1 MEQVDE
7 LRSRDPCAPPQPDE
21 GTLSAEVPEGPDAAP
36 AVEGRG
42 LGKVYARGAH
52 QVTALREVSFRI
64 GRGEYVTLMGAS
76 GCGKS
81 TLLNLIGG
89 IDTASA
95 GQLLLGGREITTLP
109 EAARTAMRRTEI
121 GIVFQ
126 FFNLMPTMTVL
137 ENVALPG
144 YLARTAAES
153 VEERALMLLAEVG
166 LRHRLDH
173 LPHELSGGE
182 LQRASIARALINDPP
197 MLLADEPTGNLD
209 SRNAEHVLEVLTDLR
224 RKYAKTLI
232 VATHSGELGR
242 ASDRTIALKDGLI
255 VT

>member
-1 MEQVDE
+1 MEQSAAVDAGSVVADA
-7 LRSRDPCAPPQPDE
+7 RGAPAAASVQDP
-21 GTLSAEVPEGPDAAP
+21 P
-36 AVEGRG
+36 AVEGQTLRKLYERG
-42 LGKVYARGAH
+42 PH
-52 QVTALREVSFRI
+52 QVIALRDVSFRI
-64 GRGEYVTLMGAS
+64 LRGEYVTLMGPS

-89 IDTASA
+89 IDVAS
-95 GQLLLGGREITTLP
+95 GGCLLLGGRDITALP
-109 EAARTAMRRTEI
+109 ESARTALRRTEI

-126 FFNLMPTMTVL
+126 FFNLMPTMSVL
-137 ENVALPG
+137 ENVCLPG
-144 YLARTAAES
+144 WLARAAAEA
-153 VEERALMLLAEVG
+153 VEERALMLLDDVG

-209 SRNAEHVLEVLTDLR
+209 SRNAAHVLEVVGDLR

-232 VATHSGELGR
+232 IATHSQELGR
-242 ASDRTIALKDGLI
+242 ASDRTIIMKDGTILE
-255 VT
+255 